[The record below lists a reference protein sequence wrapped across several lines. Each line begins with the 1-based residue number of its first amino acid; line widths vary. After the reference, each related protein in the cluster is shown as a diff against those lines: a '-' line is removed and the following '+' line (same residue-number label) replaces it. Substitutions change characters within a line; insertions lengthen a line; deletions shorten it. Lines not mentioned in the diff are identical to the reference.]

1 MEIHLTEN
9 NFKPLLDMPYFGR
22 QSRFYPFFKQIVW
35 ELLPPTRWIPLKR
48 GGRKGIYAETNSGS
62 CSNAFNFAMDG
73 LDVITN
79 DLGIYSYAIAKASMS
94 NEEKWIDVAAECA
107 ALVEEQGYNPTTAKF
122 KKEIK
127 QKFKEHL
134 EEISSHKVTAHSYN
148 LDLKEY
154 LRELQNRPFPIDV
167 MFMDFAWP
175 WRTGKGTE
183 EYETTVDGFAKI
195 LGDYK
200 VNEFKALTKDNIL
213 EFVIDAV
220 RLALKVSKY
229 VLLSNQ
235 SSNYPDPET
244 LEICLLENGINYERH
259 TLTVVAENEDNLGNE
274 QYFREYLYVIQDTN
288 TPPFRSSHKAR

>member
-1 MEIHLTEN
+1 MEIYLKEN
-9 NFKPLLDMPYFGR
+9 NFTPLLDMPYFGR
-22 QSRFYPFFKQIVW
+22 QSRFYPFFKEIVW
-35 ELLPPTRWIPLKR
+35 EHLPPNYK
-48 GGRKGIYAETNSGS
+48 GGRQGVYAETNSGS
-62 CSNAFNFAMDG
+62 CSNAFNFAKDG
-73 LDVITN
+73 VEVITN
-79 DLGIYSYAIAKASMS
+79 DLGIYSYAIAKATMS
-94 NEEKWIDVAAECA
+94 NEPRWKDIAAECA

-127 QKFKEHL
+127 EKFKEHL

-154 LRELQNRPFPIDV
+154 LRELQNDSISVDV

-175 WRTGKGTE
+175 WRSGKGTE

-195 LGDYK
+195 LGGHQ
-200 VNEFKALTKDNIL
+200 VNEFQALTKENIL

-220 RLALKVSKY
+220 RLAAKVSKFTF
-229 VLLSNQ
+229 LSNQ

-244 LEICLLENGINYERH
+244 LEICLLENGIDYERH

-274 QYFREYLYVIQDTN
+274 KYFREYLYVIQN
-288 TPPFRSSHKAR
+288 V